1 MKYIRLRAA
10 APDQMPSLPLALKG
24 VGCYCAETGWTEYNN
39 GLKRP
44 HSGLFWCESGTAKM
58 QIGQNE
64 YDFHA
69 GEILYYYPFEA
80 HRIEVIEAPFQ
91 YFWVI
96 FDGSHAADILK
107 AFKYPRHPFFTGN
120 PPRELF
126 QQAYESLSQSEVI
139 ARRRES
145 SIVYQILTL
154 AGSPQISETALSQL
168 VIRFKQIV
176 DKEWGDPVLD
186 LNKIADRL
194 HCHRTTLTRVVMK
207 EIGLAPSQYLSQI
220 RLQHALELLSNS
232 NMTAAEISA
241 VCGFATPEYFSR
253 KIKQLTGE
261 PPRRFRNL

>member
-10 APDQMPSLPLALKG
+10 ALEQLPSLPLALKG

-58 QIGQNE
+58 QIDQIE

-80 HRIEVIEAPFQ
+80 HRIEVTEAPFQ

-96 FDGSHAADILK
+96 FDGRHAADILK
-107 AFKYPRHPFFTGN
+107 AFDYPRHPFFAGN
-120 PPRELF
+120 PPKELF
-126 QQAYESLSQSEVI
+126 QQAYESLSRPDIIV
-139 ARRRES
+139 RRRES

-154 AGSPQISETALSQL
+154 AGSLQISGTSLSQI

-176 DKEWGDPVLD
+176 NEEWDKHELD
-186 LNKIADRL
+186 MNMIADRL
-194 HCHRTTLTRVVMK
+194 HCHRTTLTRVVLK
-207 EIGLAPSQYLSQI
+207 EIGLVPSQYLNQI

-232 NMTAAEISA
+232 HMTAAEISS
-241 VCGFATPEYFSR
+241 VCGFSTPEYFSR

>member
-10 APDQMPSLPLALKG
+10 ASEQLPSLPLALKG

-44 HSGLFWCESGTAKM
+44 HSGLFWCESGSAKI
-58 QIGQNE
+58 QIGLRE
-64 YDFHA
+64 YDIHG

-80 HRIEVIEAPFQ
+80 HRIEVTEGPFQ

-107 AFKYPRHPFFTGN
+107 AFNYPRHPFFAGN
-120 PPRELF
+120 PPKELF
-126 QQAYESLSQSEVI
+126 QQGYESLSRSDI
-139 ARRRES
+139 ISRRRES
-145 SIVYQILTL
+145 AIVYQILTS
-154 AGSPQISETALSQL
+154 AGSPQTPETALSQL
-168 VIRFKQIV
+168 VIRFKEIV
-176 DKEWGDPVLD
+176 DEEWNSQELD

-207 EIGLAPSQYLSQI
+207 EIGLAPSQYLCQV

-232 NMTAAEISA
+232 NMTAAEISS
-241 VCGFATPEYFSR
+241 VCGFSTPEYFSR

-261 PPRRFRNL
+261 PPRRFRNH

>member
-1 MKYIRLRAA
+1 MKYARHRATT
-10 APDQMPSLPLALKG
+10 PDQMPSLPLALKG
-24 VGCYCAETGWTEYNN
+24 VGFYCAETGWTEHNN
-39 GLKRP
+39 GLHRP
-44 HSGLFWCESGTAKM
+44 HSGLFWCESGIAKM
-58 QIGQNE
+58 QIGRNE

-80 HRIEVIEAPFQ
+80 HRIEVTEGPFQ

-107 AFKYPRHPFFTGN
+107 AFNYPRHPFFAGN

-126 QQAYESLSQSEVI
+126 QQAYESLTQSDII

-145 SIVYQILTL
+145 SIVYQILTS
-154 AGSPQISETALSQL
+154 AGSPQTPETTLSQL

-176 DKEWGDPVLD
+176 DEEWSDQALD

-194 HCHRTTLTRVVMK
+194 HCHRTTLTRVVLK

-232 NMTAAEISA
+232 NMTAAEISS
-241 VCGFATPEYFSR
+241 VCGFSTPEYFSR

-261 PPRRFRNL
+261 PPRRFRNH